1 MWITKMRKSR
11 MAQFRRLANQFRWPI
26 LTLVNIPNHAKKN
39 QVEFEPLD
47 NLGFVC

>member
-1 MWITKMRKSR
+1 MWITKMSEPR
-11 MAQFRRLANQFRWPI
+11 MAHFRRLANQYRWPN

-47 NLGFVC
+47 NLGFV